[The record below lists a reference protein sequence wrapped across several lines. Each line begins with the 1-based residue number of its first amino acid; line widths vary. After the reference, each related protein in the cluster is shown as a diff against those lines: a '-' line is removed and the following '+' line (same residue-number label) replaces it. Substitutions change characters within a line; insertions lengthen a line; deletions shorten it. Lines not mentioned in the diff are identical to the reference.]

1 MTIRKATPGD
11 FPVILDLIQ
20 EFSMFQQTPEKVWV
34 TLEQMKED
42 QHLFHC
48 FVAET
53 EQEELAGFA
62 SFFFAYYSWSGK
74 AIYLDDLY
82 VRASYRQQGIGRQ
95 LLDAVVALAK
105 AENCRKLRWQ
115 VSRWNKPAIDF
126 YKRYGAQIDEVE
138 INCDLNLQMG

>member
-53 EQEELAGFA
+53 EQE
-62 SFFFAYYSWSGK
+62 
-74 AIYLDDLY
+74 
-82 VRASYRQQGIGRQ
+82 
-95 LLDAVVALAK
+95 
-105 AENCRKLRWQ
+105 
-115 VSRWNKPAIDF
+115 
-126 YKRYGAQIDEVE
+126 
-138 INCDLNLQMG
+138 